1 MGAHEPG
8 DPDRIAADDGHD
20 EIGGG
25 QRRVRGG
32 VAARAV
38 EVADDLLV
46 AFERRGD
53 VHDDVVHPGAAVVE
67 RGTHPRGGELGPA
80 AGTVQSRQ
88 HLDLA
93 ERHRDARQ
101 LRHGQRA
108 PLGAAARRG
117 EPGALVGEP
126 GQHRDRRRVRVGVDE
141 RDAASVA
148 CQLARQLDRDRRA
161 PGGSGRPPHREDAAP
176 GGRRFGRRCGSDDGR
191 RRLVGI
197 RRHNAEHLRQAA
209 LCRIRADGDDPHT
222 EAVAGR
228 HELRGEGPPGR
239 GDGERVGA
247 GQLSEQLGGGAARH
261 RVGGGRSGGRCRD
274 HEPHIDVLPPQPLRQ
289 PVADGTVARDDHS
302 HGVVPDDGTTERLEP
317 SATAASAAAT
327 SAREITSSTAVPAEP
342 IMLSSRSTD
351 TTVADATRM
360 RGVS

>member
-1 MGAHEPG
+1 MRDSSATVSVPRSAPRHAAANPGPSSASPVSIAIDGACASASTSATRRPSRASSHASS
-8 DPDRIAADDGHD
+8 IA
-20 EIGGG
+20 IV
-25 QRRVRGG
+25 VR
-32 VAARAV
+32 
-38 EVADDLLV
+38 
-46 AFERRGD
+46 
-53 VHDDVVHPGAAVVE
+53 PGAPAGPHTVE
-67 RGTHPRGGELGPA
+67 H
-80 AGTVQSRQ
+80 
-88 HLDLA
+88 
-93 ERHRDARQ
+93 
-101 LRHGQRA
+101 
-108 PLGAAARRG
+108 
-117 EPGALVGEP
+117 
-126 GQHRDRRRVRVGVDE
+126 
-141 RDAASVA
+141 AAS
-148 CQLARQLDRDRRA
+148 
-161 PGGSGRPPHREDAAP
+161 
-176 GGRRFGRRCGSDDGR
+176 GGRCFGRRCGSDDGR

-209 LCRIRADGDDPHT
+209 LCRIRADGDDPHA
-222 EAVAGR
+222 EAIAGR
-228 HELRGEGPPGR
+228 HELRGEGLPGR
-239 GDGERVGA
+239 GDGERVGP
-247 GQLSEQLGGGAARH
+247 GQLPEQLGGGAARH